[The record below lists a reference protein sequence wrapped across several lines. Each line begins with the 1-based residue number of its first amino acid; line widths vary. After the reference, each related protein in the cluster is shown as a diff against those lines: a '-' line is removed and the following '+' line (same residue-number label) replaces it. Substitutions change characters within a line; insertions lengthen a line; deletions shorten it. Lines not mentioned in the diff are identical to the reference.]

1 MNNQSNT
8 RQCKNNRQNNNRQSS
23 SRQNIS
29 RQNNN
34 RPCIQEQAETA
45 ANECPQE
52 RMENECPCENQ
63 IIIEGRVTYR
73 GQGIHLATVVV
84 TRNRQVVAECL
95 TDCEGCYEFKGQRAS
110 YTLRAH
116 KNNRRSRPHTV
127 LGNNK
132 DKIEVNFNLM

>member
-23 SRQNIS
+23 SRQSSS
-29 RQNNN
+29 RPNNN

-52 RMENECPCENQ
+52 RIENECPCENQ

-84 TRNRQVVAECL
+84 TRNRQVVADRL
-95 TDCEGCYEFKGQRAS
+95 
-110 YTLRAH
+110 
-116 KNNRRSRPHTV
+116 
-127 LGNNK
+127 
-132 DKIEVNFNLM
+132 

>member
-23 SRQNIS
+23 SRP
-29 RQNNN
+29 NNN

-52 RMENECPCENQ
+52 RIENECPCENQ

-95 TDCEGCYEFKGQRAS
+95 TDCEGCYEFNGPRAN
-110 YTLRAH
+110 YTLKAH
-116 KNNRRSRPHTV
+116 KNNRRSRPHQV
-127 LGNNK
+127 SANSK
-132 DKIEVNFNLM
+132 DKTEVNFNLM